1 MNDTSEVML
10 DAPEDDALLARLR
23 KVAAE
28 ADPAPAMTYELA
40 RAAFAMRTLDDD
52 LAVLVHDSAEP
63 GQELV
68 GVRGADDVRL
78 LSYAA
83 PMIGLELQVVARGS
97 RRSLTG
103 QVIGPVAAA
112 VVVET
117 GSGEQI
123 VHPDETG
130 VFFVQDLQA
139 GRVRMRLRVSDGV
152 TVTTPWTAL

>member
-1 MNDTSEVML
+1 MVL
-10 DAPEDDALLARLR
+10 DSPEDEALLARLR
-23 KVAAE
+23 TVAAE
-28 ADPAPAMTYELA
+28 ADPVPPMSYELA
-40 RAAFAMRTLDDD
+40 RAAFSMRTLDDD

-68 GVRGADDVRL
+68 GVRGTDEVRL
-78 LSYAA
+78 LSYDA
-83 PMIGLELQVVARGS
+83 PLVGLELQVVARGS

-103 QVIGPVAAA
+103 QVIGPAAQA

-117 GSGEQI
+117 GTGEQI

-139 GRVRMRLRVSDGV
+139 GRVRMRLRLSDGV
-152 TVTTPWTAL
+152 TVTTPWTSL

>member
-1 MNDTSEVML
+1 MSENSEVVL
-10 DAPEDDALLARLR
+10 DTPEDDALLARLR
-23 KVAAE
+23 KVVTE
-28 ADPAPAMTYELA
+28 ADPVPPITYELA

-68 GVRGADDVRL
+68 GVRGTDEVRL
-78 LSYAA
+78 LSYDA

-103 QVIGPVAAA
+103 QVIGPAADA
-112 VVVET
+112 VVIET
-117 GSGEQI
+117 ASGEQV